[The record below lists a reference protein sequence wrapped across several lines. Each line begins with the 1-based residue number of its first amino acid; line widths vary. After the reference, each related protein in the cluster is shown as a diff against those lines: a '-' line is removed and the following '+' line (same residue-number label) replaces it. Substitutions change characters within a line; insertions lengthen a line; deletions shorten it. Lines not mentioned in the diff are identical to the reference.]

1 MNPPTNICGGAIRT
15 PVPPVCSPHTA
26 RWSRQ
31 SFSGVQP
38 AWPFIWVMWHM
49 TNMLEHL
56 PWHLITVGKSWWY
69 LLLYLWLLSNIY
81 KEEMLPA
88 HRVWFSVWH
97 LCVMV
102 PMLIHPKNPWGKK
115 KEKKKIYFFSLESN
129 VLEVI
134 RSKVGLAPVAPVAGK
149 VLEALHFD
157 LLHLECEFLSPQ
169 VV

>member
-1 MNPPTNICGGAIRT
+1 MVIPVTIFMVVVKHLQRGDAPCPQSLVFCVASLCDGGYVNT
-15 PVPPVCSPHTA
+15 P
-26 RWSRQ
+26 
-31 SFSGVQP
+31 
-38 AWPFIWVMWHM
+38 
-49 TNMLEHL
+49 
-56 PWHLITVGKSWWY
+56 
-69 LLLYLWLLSNIY
+69 
-81 KEEMLPA
+81 KESL
-88 HRVWFSVWH
+88 R
-97 LCVMV
+97 
-102 PMLIHPKNPWGKK
+102 KK